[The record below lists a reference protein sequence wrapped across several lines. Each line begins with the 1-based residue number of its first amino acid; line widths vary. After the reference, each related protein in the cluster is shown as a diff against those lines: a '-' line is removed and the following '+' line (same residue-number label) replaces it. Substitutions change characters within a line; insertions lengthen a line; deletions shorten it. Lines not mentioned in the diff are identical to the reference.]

1 MKTTMLAIVSHD
13 AMSHGQLRAEHA
25 PLVTSAAENLA
36 NGTEEGLN

>member
-1 MKTTMLAIVSHD
+1 MLAIARHD
-13 AMSHGQLRAEHA
+13 TLSHGQLRAEHA